1 MRLALLTVAA
11 LLLGFALAAA
21 TPASAGHR
29 GHGGHGGSIVKGHY
43 GQYSHRGG
51 HNRYRRPYRRRHNR
65 GHGHGHGYAVTGAI
79 LGGLVIAYLLTRP
92 YPRDDDRPAPARA
105 SWTPRPPAGLSNC
118 RPTTGTRPSA
128 DGRTVL
134 MRGTWCTDAQGRG
147 YILNDSVRF
156 DRYLD

>member
-1 MRLALLTVAA
+1 MRLALPTVAA
-11 LLLGFALAAA
+11 LLLGLALAAA

-29 GHGGHGGSIVKGHY
+29 GHTSHGAIFVKGHY
-43 GQYSHRGG
+43 GQYNHRGG
-51 HNRYRRPYRRRHNR
+51 HNRFRRPHRRRH
-65 GHGHGHGYAVTGAI
+65 GHGHHGHGYAVAGVI
-79 LGGLVIAYLLTRP
+79 LGSLAIAFLLTRP

-105 SWTPRPPAGLSNC
+105 SRVPTPPAGLSNC
-118 RPTTGTRPSA
+118 RPTTGTRPTA
-128 DGRTVL
+128 DGRSIL